1 MHRRVG
7 DHAAAS
13 DCYNDALR
21 AANELGGLEGTAVA
35 GWALHERAATAEAF
49 SGYHRGAVAAYTQ
62 ALKLRLDAHGATHP
76 DVATTLWHRG
86 RALRGCR
93 DDGAARRDFAEV
105 LRIRKATLGGDHP
118 SVATCQVQLAAC
130 SVADGRHPEAARL
143 YDAARK
149 PSGKAVP
156 VRVVL
161 PSSRGASDA
170 PRMVPSKGVVSSKV
184 GPAAPQA
191 RKIREAR
198 FGQNHP
204 ACGACAL
211 AGAEVHALLG
221 DHERASIL
229 YAKAYARPSGKRNSP
244 RGSVAS
250 SPRNYPRRGGAATT
264 LLVRTPRLGLRLAKK
279 PRVVRYHSF
288 SHSGGKYR
296 SKARR
301 AWLACRYESL
311 LRSVSPTAHPASS
324 WGDQSYT
331 AASKSPSRRS
341 PFFADSRRVG
351 MRASL
356 SLQR

>member
-1 MHRRVG
+1 MWRRRCGIEAARYGAAGTTAPRGATSLRFYGFGKRRWAETTPRSRRARCSSRRAPWRTGGIRRPRGSTTRRENRAGKPCPFVLSSLLREARPTLQEWSQARASSRRRSVRRAPAGAEDPRGALRPKSSGLRRLRVG
-7 DHAAAS
+7 G
-13 DCYNDALR
+13 R
-21 AANELGGLEGTAVA
+21 
-35 GWALHERAATAEAF
+35 
-49 SGYHRGAVAAYTQ
+49 RGP
-62 ALKLRLDAHGATHP
+62 R
-76 DVATTLWHRG
+76 
-86 RALRGCR
+86 
-93 DDGAARRDFAEV
+93 AARRP
-105 LRIRKATLGGDHP
+105 R
-118 SVATCQVQLAAC
+118 
-130 SVADGRHPEAARL
+130 ARV
-143 YDAARK
+143 D
-149 PSGKAVP
+149 P
-156 VRVVL
+156 VRQ
-161 PSSRGASDA
+161 
-170 PRMVPSKGVVSSKV
+170 GVR
-184 GPAAPQA
+184 AAE
-191 RKIREAR
+191 REA
-198 FGQNHP
+198 
-204 ACGACAL
+204 
-211 AGAEVHALLG
+211 
-221 DHERASIL
+221 
-229 YAKAYARPSGKRNSP
+229 RNSP